1 MDKPLWMWALFLG
14 VVVTLLVLDLGVFHR
29 KNKEIGVK
37 ESLKMSAG
45 YISLGLLYGLWVWHE
60 LGADAGSLYLTGF
73 LVEKT
78 LSLDNI
84 FVISLVFTYFSIPKA
99 YQHRVLF
106 WGILGVIV
114 LRGVMIYLGA
124 EIVARFSWVLY
135 IFAAFLIFTG
145 IKMLFIRDDQP
156 MDIGQNPALKF
167 FRKHLRVTNSLHDE
181 KFFVQLPDS
190 KTGKAA
196 TFATPLFLALLVIEF
211 VDVIFAV
218 DSIPAIFSLTND
230 PYIIYTSNIFAILG
244 LRALYFALSAI
255 ITRFKYLKYAMA
267 LVLIFIGSKVFI
279 SDMLGW
285 TKFPPAVS
293 LGVTVALLAGGVAV
307 SMIMTK
313 KEASRGLQT

>member
-45 YISLGLLYGLWVWHE
+45 YITMGLLYGVWVWFE
-60 LGADAGSLYLTGF
+60 LGREAGSLYLTGF

-84 FVISLVFTYFSIPKA
+84 FVISLVFSYFAIPKE

-114 LRGVMIYLGA
+114 LRGIMIYLGA
-124 EIVARFSWVLY
+124 EIVARYSWVLY

-145 IKMLFIRDDQP
+145 FKMLFIRDDQP
-156 MDIGQNPALKF
+156 MDISQNPALKF
-167 FRKHLRVTNSLHDE
+167 FRKYLRVTPELHGQ
-181 KFFVQLPDS
+181 KFFVRLPHA
-190 KTGKAA
+190 KTGKMMS
-196 TFATPLFLALLVIEF
+196 FATPLFLALIVIEC
-211 VDVIFAV
+211 VDLIFAV

-279 SDMLGW
+279 SDLLGW
-285 TKFPPAVS
+285 TKFPPVVS
-293 LGVTVALLAGGVAV
+293 LGVTVALLAGGVIV
-307 SMIMTK
+307 SLVMTK
-313 KEASRGLQT
+313 KEQARLAQK